1 MTVIWVLTG
10 DPENWLPICKSCRH
24 HQRARIFGWTSW
36 PEIQRVVDLTLH
48 VYQFL
53 IKIILYII
61 VIYLKAAPLT
71 RVDAVAVLPGQ
82 GGIVHHDLLVYE
94 DRMSGRQLCSFNSFL
109 HLRMPAC
116 LPEDRTG
123 GVQAHSA
130 FDGAAVSLTGAVS
143 CSSSSSVPFIPSV
156 LPVCLS
162 HSS

>member
-1 MTVIWVLTG
+1 ML
-10 DPENWLPICKSCRH
+10 
-24 HQRARIFGWTSW
+24 
-36 PEIQRVVDLTLH
+36 
-48 VYQFL
+48 
-53 IKIILYII
+53 
-61 VIYLKAAPLT
+61 
-71 RVDAVAVLPGQ
+71 
-82 GGIVHHDLLVYE
+82 HHDLLVSE

-130 FDGAAVSLTGAVS
+130 AFDGAAVSLTGAVS
-143 CSSSSSVPFIPSV
+143 CSYSSSSVPFIPSV